1 MAVRRIYVFAYDVA
15 SDARRYRVAKLLEG
29 RGVRVQES
37 VFEVRGTHEE
47 AVGLASALKRRMR
60 FGDTLRVYPVPN
72 AMLRFCIT
80 HGGAPIP
87 ESNDFL
93 LF

>member
-1 MAVRRIYVFAYDVA
+1 MTTATPLARYGAIEGALPSGFATAELHHVVGHD
-15 SDARRYRVAKLLEG
+15 L
-29 RGVRVQES
+29 
-37 VFEVRGTHEE
+37 FEVRGTHEE
-47 AVGLASALKRRMR
+47 AVSLAAALKRRMR
-60 FGDTLRVYPVPN
+60 FGDTLRVYPVSN